1 MEDDAPLLVEMH
13 DPSSTELGLPHDI
26 GSLDEKPPEPSAPPR
41 DRVEEEEDDD
51 GDEKTCRICFDSENP
66 ETMIRPCRCSGGQ
79 KWIHRSCLDDWR
91 SQDSIPHAFE
101 RCPTCHFN
109 YITEVKT
116 NEPTTA
122 QKVKYWSLVTRDL
135 LLLALAIVAAIFV
148 LAFFAK
154 LVDPKP
160 KRPLLHIFPASW
172 AEAHEAV
179 LSGGPYLV
187 MGIVLLLAIFGIIG
201 AINMAVLSC
210 HGAPIVLCDDNCSF
224 FCCYECNVCLRGGC
238 DIAQCECAE
247 CLAACEGEGCMGCLA
262 VGVVAMAIFGI
273 FVGVGYAINAIQ
285 HVVRKHMTV
294 LWMRGEAQRIV
305 VVDLA
310 KHPEHLV

>member
-1 MEDDAPLLVEMH
+1 M
-13 DPSSTELGLPHDI
+13 
-26 GSLDEKPPEPSAPPR
+26 
-41 DRVEEEEDDD
+41 
-51 GDEKTCRICFDSENP
+51 
-66 ETMIRPCRCSGGQ
+66 
-79 KWIHRSCLDDWR
+79 
-91 SQDSIPHAFE
+91 PHAFE

-109 YITEVKT
+109 YITEVVT
-116 NEPTTA
+116 NEPTTR
-122 QKVKYWSLVTRDL
+122 QKVKYWSLVIRDL
-135 LLLALAIVAAIFV
+135 VLLATAVVMVVFL

-179 LSGGPYLV
+179 LSFGPYLV

-201 AINMAVLSC
+201 AMNMAVLAC
-210 HGAPIVLCDDNCSF
+210 QGAPVVVCGDNCCF
-224 FCCYECNVCLRGGC
+224 FCCYNCDVCIGDCCAGGC
-238 DIAQCECAE
+238 ECGECGE
-247 CLAACEGEGCMGCLA
+247 CLAACEGEGCLGCLA
-262 VGVVAMAIFGI
+262 VAVVALAIFGI

-285 HVVRKHMTV
+285 HVVRRHMTV
-294 LWMRGEAQRIV
+294 LWLRGEAERIV